1 MFSPPKFNVGGKQYL
16 AATYGTDYFFV
27 GNENL
32 LPGAPFR
39 PAKPGDIIYLYGVG
53 FGDVTANIPPGVIPT
68 VLTQLNAQVQFQFG
82 PALVTPYYA
91 GFYPNYIGLDLFGVV
106 VPDVPDGD
114 HLITVLVN
122 GQPLPQTVYLTV
134 KR

>member
-16 AATYGTDYFFV
+16 VATYGTDYLFV
-27 GNENL
+27 GNQNL

-39 PAKPGDIIYLYGVG
+39 PAKPGDILYLYGVG
-53 FGDVTANIPPGVIPT
+53 FGDVTANIPSGVIPT
-68 VLTQLNAQVQFQFG
+68 VLTQLIAQVQFQFG

-91 GFYPNYIGLDLFGVV
+91 GLYPNYLGLYLFGLV

-114 HLITVLVN
+114 HLITVRVN
-122 GQPLPQTVYLTV
+122 GQPLAQTFYLTV

>member
-1 MFSPPKFNVGGKQYL
+1 
-16 AATYGTDYFFV
+16 
-27 GNENL
+27 L
-32 LPGAPFR
+32 LPGAPFV
-39 PAKPGDIIYLYGVG
+39 PAKPGDILYAYGVG
-53 FGDVTANIPPGVIPT
+53 FGDTVPFFAQGVVPR
-68 VLTQLNAQVQFQFG
+68 VLAQLNADVKFQFG

-91 GFYPNYIGLDLFGVV
+91 GYYPNFLGLDLFGVV

-122 GQPLPQTVYLTV
+122 GQPLAQTLYLTV